1 MMKTTTITRDVLNAL
16 RADLDAAIAAVAA
29 KHGVSMKTGSARFSS
44 AAATMKVEI
53 ATISATGEVISKT
66 LAALRA
72 NYKWLGL
79 TEAHLNA
86 TFSIAGHTYK
96 LAGYNSRRYAKPF
109 EIKCLDNGKTYVT
122 TKDTVFNA
130 LGITTPRYFGIT
142 TPRV

>member
-1 MMKTTTITRDVLNAL
+1 MNTTTINRDVLTAL
-16 RADLDAAIAAVAA
+16 RIDLDAAIAAVAA

-79 TEAHLNA
+79 TEAQMNA
-86 TFSIAGHTYK
+86 TIHIAGRRYK

-109 EIKCLDNGKTYVT
+109 EITCLDNGKTYVT
-122 TKDTVFNA
+122 SKDTVFGA
-130 LGITTPRYFGIT
+130 LGITTPRY
-142 TPRV
+142 

>member
-1 MMKTTTITRDVLNAL
+1 MMNTATINRNVLTAI

-66 LAALRA
+66 IAALRA
-72 NYKWLGL
+72 NYKYLGL
-79 TEAHLNA
+79 TEDHLNA
-86 TFSIAGHTYK
+86 TFSIAGRTYK

-109 EIKCLDNGKTYVT
+109 EIKCLDNGKIYVT
-122 TKDTVFNA
+122 TEAQIHAA
-130 LGITTPRYFGIT
+130 LGIPAKISQFSSRF
-142 TPRV
+142 